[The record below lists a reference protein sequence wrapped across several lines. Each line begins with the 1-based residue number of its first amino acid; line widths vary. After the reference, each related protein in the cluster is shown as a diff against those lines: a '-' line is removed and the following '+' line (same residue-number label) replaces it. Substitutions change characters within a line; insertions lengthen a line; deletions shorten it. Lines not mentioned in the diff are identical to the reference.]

1 MRTCESCLCFRI
13 REDAVIRVGT
23 FALGGEG
30 QLPRNG
36 DARRWTHNACHVEGD
51 DVAFFGAVDNLLQIV
66 VDFFKDGAVDE
77 PRFSVL
83 GSIPVFGVS
92 RQSTF
97 KT

>member
-23 FALGGEG
+23 FDLGGEG

-36 DARRWTHNACHVEGD
+36 DARRWTHNVWHVEGD

-77 PRFSVL
+77 PRFAVLRSV
-83 GSIPVFGVS
+83 PVFRVI
-92 RQSTF
+92 RQGTL